1 MALVSVIMGV
11 YNCKDYEVLENSI
24 NSIINQSFTDW
35 EFIICNDGSTNDTL
49 QEIKKYEKIDNRIKV
64 VSYKENRG
72 LAYAL
77 NYCLKFAKGKYI
89 ARQDDDDYSE
99 LNRLKV
105 QVEFMVNHP
114 EYAIVGAN
122 AFVYDD
128 DGIWG
133 QYIVEERP
141 EKASFFWNSPFA
153 HPIVLIDKQA

>member
-72 LAYAL
+72 
-77 NYCLKFAKGKYI
+77 
-89 ARQDDDDYSE
+89 
-99 LNRLKV
+99 
-105 QVEFMVNHP
+105 
-114 EYAIVGAN
+114 
-122 AFVYDD
+122 
-128 DGIWG
+128 
-133 QYIVEERP
+133 
-141 EKASFFWNSPFA
+141 
-153 HPIVLIDKQA
+153 